1 MRILAIINSE
11 YGRRHVENIRK
22 HMPPEWTLE
31 VWEAR
36 LTYPPV
42 IDYPEDYLPESLP
55 PADLILQFG
64 EHKGL
69 AELLPDIAK
78 MTGTKAVIAAIDNEA
93 VLPRGLARQLHGWL
107 EKMDVACVTPKPL
120 CSLSE
125 THYWLSRR
133 EKVAYNNPLIA
144 EFARYFGMPKFKID
158 VDPQTRTILSAAVE
172 RDAVCGCAR
181 YVAERLVGTSAED
194 AEEQAGMLHHH
205 FPCWAAMGVIPD
217 YYDTL
222 MHVSGNI
229 MIEAVG
235 EQIKPYKKI
244 QYIAPGWRSDD
255 PPSKPAEGS

>member
-22 HMPPEWTLE
+22 HMPPEWILE
-31 VWEAR
+31 TWEAR
-36 LTYPPV
+36 PTYPPV

-69 AELLPDIAK
+69 AELLPDIAQ
-78 MTGTKAVIAAIDNEA
+78 MTGAKAVIAAIDNEA

-107 EKMDVACVTPKPL
+107 EKMNVACVTPKPL
-120 CSLSE
+120 CSLNE
-125 THYWLSRR
+125 THYWVSRR
-133 EKVAYNNPLIA
+133 EKVAYDNLLIA
-144 EFARYFGMPKFKID
+144 EFARYFGMPKFKIE
-158 VDPQTRTILSAAVE
+158 VDPQIRTILSAAVE

-181 YVAERLVGTSAED
+181 HVAERLVGTSAED

-229 MIEAVG
+229 MRDAVA
-235 EQIKPYKKI
+235 EEVRPYKRI
-244 QYIAPGWRSDD
+244 QYIAPGNRSDD
-255 PPSKPAEGS
+255 KKTNQE

>member
-11 YGRRHVENIRK
+11 YGRRHVDNIRK

-31 VWEAR
+31 VWEASVA
-36 LTYPPV
+36 YPPV

-55 PADLILQFG
+55 PAGLILQFG

-69 AELLPDIAK
+69 AELLPDIAQ
-78 MTGTKAVIAAIDNEA
+78 MTGAKAVIAAIDNEA

-107 EKMDVACVTPKPL
+107 EKMNVACVTPKPL

-133 EKVAYNNPLIA
+133 EKVAYDNPLIA
-144 EFARYFGMPKFKID
+144 EFARHFGMPKFKIE

-181 YVAERLVGTSAED
+181 HVAERLVGTSAED

-229 MIEAVG
+229 MRDAVA
-235 EQIKPYKKI
+235 EEVRPYKRI
-244 QYIAPGWRSDD
+244 QYIAPGNRSDD
-255 PPSKPAEGS
+255 KKTNQE